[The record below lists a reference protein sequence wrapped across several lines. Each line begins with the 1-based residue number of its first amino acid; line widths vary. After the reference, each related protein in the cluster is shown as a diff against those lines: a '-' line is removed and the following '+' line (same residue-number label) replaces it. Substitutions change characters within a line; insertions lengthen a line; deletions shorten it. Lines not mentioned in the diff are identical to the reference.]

1 MCKESLWKEERV
13 GGAEI
18 SSTNSKLGE
27 VYTKYS
33 QSEIDC
39 ELSALKFRVWRG
51 FNSFLSIRRDV
62 VKERAEDLLD
72 FCVFHLFSKFFIVV
86 IACIISDDIDVF
98 SLGVGLVKS
107 DGGIG
112 IDAQTFMSNDIR
124 HIMCIKYLLMLTR
137 SLPLTVGLLQTFAL
151 PHPSIGRACVMSR
164 MSTVSVMMVDITLFH
179 AVEAFLY
186 HLDEGFLLICIF
198 LTRGLCSS
206 LIIGKAYLGSKDP
219 LFRLAYMLFRRLPLS
234 IHPINMS
241 LQLFTKQAI
250 CPLSRRPQ

>member
-1 MCKESLWKEERV
+1 M
-13 GGAEI
+13 
-18 SSTNSKLGE
+18 
-27 VYTKYS
+27 
-33 QSEIDC
+33 
-39 ELSALKFRVWRG
+39 
-51 FNSFLSIRRDV
+51 
-62 VKERAEDLLD
+62 
-72 FCVFHLFSKFFIVV
+72 V

-206 LIIGKAYLGSKDP
+206 LIKSLYGFKRSTISAGVYAIPKASFIHSDTSYKYVAPTLYKAGDLPTIKTTPISPIAILEGRPYLRVVCTSADVTLKSTQFLYF
-219 LFRLAYMLFRRLPLS
+219 LFR
-234 IHPINMS
+234 
-241 LQLFTKQAI
+241 
-250 CPLSRRPQ
+250 